1 MNVYYKKTVVGWWN
15 IYPAGSDAQFVNL
28 SPEEFFTLLPQVSRK
43 AFAGCAEICT
53 TGSSGAFLFH
63 KNVVKL

>member
-28 SPEEFFTLLPQVSRK
+28 SPEEFLRSCLRYPEKHLLVAQ
-43 AFAGCAEICT
+43 I
-53 TGSSGAFLFH
+53 
-63 KNVVKL
+63 

>member
-28 SPEEFFTLLPQVSRK
+28 SLGGIFYALASGFPKSICWLRRNLYHWIEWCFF
-43 AFAGCAEICT
+43 I
-53 TGSSGAFLFH
+53 
-63 KNVVKL
+63 